1 VKPLLGGG
9 VFSTQR
15 AWVVLKNQNSHI
27 EQMLGY
33 RTLAHIIAKWFRGVN
48 HPAIRPIVDSP
59 LRKYYNY

>member
-1 VKPLLGGG
+1 
-9 VFSTQR
+9 
-15 AWVVLKNQNSHI
+15 
-27 EQMLGY
+27 MLGY